1 MDKEIIDDLGDD
13 VLYDDIENKYDIID
27 ISSSEENE
35 DENSIDDNKDPDQ
48 IELIKYKENL
58 ISYHKKFYGNKSL
71 YCVNNYKKWI
81 YFGSINNKC
90 YLYNSFDSD
99 LKCFANNS
107 IEFSDKKNVNIFN
120 KNEIKDNKIDL
131 ESLKNQKYRD
141 TVTNIKFSKNCKYVA
156 FSIYNGDIY
165 VYENNNMN
173 SSELLNYNL
182 NNIKKNI
189 NDSNSL
195 VNIYNWDIN
204 KNITKEELI
213 NEDMKFINILSINNS
228 DDKKDIEYF
237 MFCPFNENI
246 IISIYLN
253 SPNIYIWDIL
263 ENTPINIAHTI
274 DVPTFINV
282 CNYGNNFYLISGYDN
297 GTTAVYDYN
306 IYNLKKKDNTNKK
319 FEKREKKCYHSMG
332 TSQPRLA
339 KEIFDENNDTT
350 NEGALKINSRNINN
364 KYLYNETVPNTHNI
378 LNENCTNDILCIDN
392 CITNEIYLAT
402 HKNVIK
408 LYNINNNNVVS
419 IYDNMH
425 NDLVDY
431 CLFNNK
437 KNNIFASSSLD
448 NNIIIYDFQNN
459 KCINTFCANYDF
471 NITDTNNK
479 MEKGINFLKWINSNL
494 LLFSSLNGNI
504 YIYDIRTRKCV
515 HQFYCH
521 TDTIFNINLSL
532 HLYQNKN
539 ILSILTASD
548 DKSSNLHFVDI
559 SSFI

>member
-1 MDKEIIDDLGDD
+1 MEEEINEGLGEDI
-13 VLYDDIENKYDIID
+13 LYDDIENKYDIVD
-27 ISSSEENE
+27 ISSSEEND
-35 DENSIDDNKDPDQ
+35 DENSIEDSKDPEQ
-48 IELIKYKENL
+48 IELIKFKENN
-58 ISYHKKFYGNKSL
+58 ISYYKKFYGNKSL
-71 YCVNNYKKWI
+71 YCVNSYKKWI

-99 LKCFANNS
+99 LKCFANGIGYSNQ
-107 IEFSDKKNVNIFN
+107 
-120 KNEIKDNKIDL
+120 NEIKSSEIEL

-141 TVTNIKFSKNCKYVA
+141 TVTNIKISKDCKYVA

-189 NDSNSL
+189 NNSNSL
-195 VNIYNWDIN
+195 VNIYNWDIGQN
-204 KNITKEELI
+204 VTKEELI

-228 DDKKDIEYF
+228 EDKKDIEYF
-237 MFCPFNENI
+237 MFCPYNENI

-253 SPNIYIWDIL
+253 SPNIYIWDIF

-274 DVPTFINV
+274 DIPTFINV
-282 CNYGNNFYLISGYDN
+282 CNYGNNFYLISGFDN
-297 GTTAVYDYN
+297 GTTNVYDYN
-306 IYNLKKKDNTNKK
+306 IYNLKKKENTNKK
-319 FEKREKKCYHSMG
+319 FEKREKKCYQSMG
-332 TSQPRLA
+332 SSQPRLV
-339 KEIFDENNDTT
+339 KEIFDESNDT
-350 NEGALKINSRNINN
+350 N
-364 KYLYNETVPNTHNI
+364 NETVPNTHNI
-378 LNENCTNDILCIDN
+378 LNNVFDENCNNDILCIDN

-402 HKNVIK
+402 HKNIIK
-408 LYNINNNNVVS
+408 LYNINTNSVVS

-425 NDLVDY
+425 TDLVDY

-437 KNNIFASSSLD
+437 KNNLFASSSLD

-471 NITDTNNK
+471 NIADTNNK

-539 ILSILTASD
+539 ILSVLTASD
-548 DKSSNLHFVDI
+548 DNSSTMHFFDM
-559 SSFI
+559 SMFI

>member
-1 MDKEIIDDLGDD
+1 MEEEINEGLGEDI
-13 VLYDDIENKYDIID
+13 LYDDIENKYDIVD
-27 ISSSEENE
+27 ISSSEEND
-35 DENSIDDNKDPDQ
+35 DENSIEDSKDPEQ
-48 IELIKYKENL
+48 IELIKFKENN
-58 ISYHKKFYGNKSL
+58 ISYYKKFYGNKSL
-71 YCVNNYKKWI
+71 YCVNSYKKWI

-90 YLYNSFDSD
+90 YLYNNFDYD
-99 LKCFANNS
+99 LKCFANGIGYSNQNEVKS
-107 IEFSDKKNVNIFN
+107 SEIE
-120 KNEIKDNKIDL
+120 L

-141 TVTNIKFSKNCKYVA
+141 TVTNIKISKDCKYVA

-189 NDSNSL
+189 NNSNSL
-195 VNIYNWDIN
+195 VNIYNWDIGQN
-204 KNITKEELI
+204 VTKEELI

-228 DDKKDIEYF
+228 EDKKDIEYF
-237 MFCPFNENI
+237 MFCPYNENI

-253 SPNIYIWDIL
+253 SPNIYIWDIF

-274 DVPTFINV
+274 DIPTFINV
-282 CNYGNNFYLISGYDN
+282 CNYGNNFYLISGFDN
-297 GTTAVYDYN
+297 GTTNVYDYN
-306 IYNLKKKDNTNKK
+306 IYNLKKKENTNKK
-319 FEKREKKCYHSMG
+319 FEKREKKCYQSMG
-332 TSQPRLA
+332 SSQPRLV
-339 KEIFDENNDTT
+339 KEIFDKSNDT
-350 NEGALKINSRNINN
+350 N
-364 KYLYNETVPNTHNI
+364 NETVPNTHNI
-378 LNENCTNDILCIDN
+378 LNNVFDENCSNDILCIDN

-402 HKNVIK
+402 HKNIIK
-408 LYNINNNNVVS
+408 LYNINTNSVVS

-425 NDLVDY
+425 TDLVDY

-437 KNNIFASSSLD
+437 KNNLFASSSLD

-471 NITDTNNK
+471 NIADTNNK

-548 DKSSNLHFVDI
+548 DNSSTMHFFDM
-559 SSFI
+559 SMFI

>member
-1 MDKEIIDDLGDD
+1 MDEEINEGLGED
-13 VLYDDIENKYDIID
+13 VLYDDIENKYDIVD
-27 ISSSEENE
+27 ISSSEEND
-35 DENSIDDNKDPDQ
+35 DENSIEDSKDPEQ
-48 IELIKYKENL
+48 IELIKFKEKN
-58 ISYHKKFYGNKSL
+58 ISYYKKFYGNKSL
-71 YCVNNYKKWI
+71 YCVNSYKKWI

-99 LKCFANNS
+99 LKCFANGIGYSNQNGIKS
-107 IEFSDKKNVNIFN
+107 TEIE
-120 KNEIKDNKIDL
+120 L

-141 TVTNIKFSKNCKYVA
+141 TVTNIKISKDCKYVA

-189 NDSNSL
+189 NNSNSL
-195 VNIYNWDIN
+195 VNIYNWDIGQN
-204 KNITKEELI
+204 VTKEELI
-213 NEDMKFINILSINNS
+213 NEDMKFINILSINS
-228 DDKKDIEYF
+228 SEDKKDIEYF
-237 MFCPFNENI
+237 MFCPYNENI

-253 SPNIYIWDIL
+253 SPNIYIWDIF

-274 DVPTFINV
+274 DVPTFINI
-282 CNYGNNFYLISGYDN
+282 CNYGNNFYLISGFDN
-297 GTTAVYDYN
+297 GTTNVYDYN
-306 IYNLKKKDNTNKK
+306 IYNLKKKENTNKK
-319 FEKREKKCYHSMG
+319 FEKREKKCYQSMG
-332 TSQPRLA
+332 SSQPRLV
-339 KEIFDENNDTT
+339 KEIFDESNDT
-350 NEGALKINSRNINN
+350 N
-364 KYLYNETVPNTHNI
+364 NETVPNTHNI
-378 LNENCTNDILCIDN
+378 LNNVFDENCSNDILCIDN

-402 HKNVIK
+402 HKNIIK
-408 LYNINNNNVVS
+408 LYNINTNSVVS

-425 NDLVDY
+425 TDLVDY

-437 KNNIFASSSLD
+437 KNNLFASSSLD

-471 NITDTNNK
+471 NIADTNNK

-548 DKSSNLHFVDI
+548 DNSSTMHFFDM
-559 SSFI
+559 SMFI

>member
-1 MDKEIIDDLGDD
+1 MDEEINEGLGED
-13 VLYDDIENKYDIID
+13 VLYDDIENKYDIVD
-27 ISSSEENE
+27 ISSSEEN
-35 DENSIDDNKDPDQ
+35 DNENSIEDSKDPEQ
-48 IELIKYKENL
+48 IELIKFKENN
-58 ISYHKKFYGNKSL
+58 ISYYKKFYGNKSL
-71 YCVNNYKKWI
+71 YCVNSYKKWI

-99 LKCFANNS
+99 LKCFANGIGYSNQ
-107 IEFSDKKNVNIFN
+107 
-120 KNEIKDNKIDL
+120 NEIKNSEIEL

-141 TVTNIKFSKNCKYVA
+141 TVTNIKISKDCKYVA

-189 NDSNSL
+189 NNSNSL
-195 VNIYNWDIN
+195 VNIYNWDIGQN
-204 KNITKEELI
+204 VTKDELI

-228 DDKKDIEYF
+228 EDKKDIEYF
-237 MFCPFNENI
+237 MFCPYNENI

-253 SPNIYIWDIL
+253 SPNIYIWDIF

-274 DVPTFINV
+274 DIPTFINV
-282 CNYGNNFYLISGYDN
+282 CNYGNNFYLISGFDN
-297 GTTAVYDYN
+297 GTTNVYDYN
-306 IYNLKKKDNTNKK
+306 IYNLKKKENTNKK
-319 FEKREKKCYHSMG
+319 FEKREKKCYQSMG
-332 TSQPRLA
+332 SSQPRLV
-339 KEIFDENNDTT
+339 KEIFDESNAT
-350 NEGALKINSRNINN
+350 N
-364 KYLYNETVPNTHNI
+364 NETVSNTHNI
-378 LNENCTNDILCIDN
+378 LNNVFDENCSNDILCIDN

-402 HKNVIK
+402 HKNIIK
-408 LYNINNNNVVS
+408 LYNINTNSVVS

-425 NDLVDY
+425 TDLVDY

-437 KNNIFASSSLD
+437 KNNLFASSSLD

-471 NITDTNNK
+471 NIADTNNK

-548 DKSSNLHFVDI
+548 DNSSTMHFFDM
-559 SSFI
+559 SMFI